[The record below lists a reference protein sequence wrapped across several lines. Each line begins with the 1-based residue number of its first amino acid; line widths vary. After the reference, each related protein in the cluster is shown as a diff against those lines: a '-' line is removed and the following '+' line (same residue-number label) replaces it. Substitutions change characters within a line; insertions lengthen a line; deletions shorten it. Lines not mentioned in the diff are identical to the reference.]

1 MTKDE
6 TLLFRTYDSTLAERG
21 GLLDAPQRL
30 SRPGHRAGGNGA
42 TRQRGNARAVP
53 LDLAAHRGVPGR
65 IIGGQERIG
74 ELF

>member
-6 TLLFRTYDSTLAERG
+6 TLLFRTYDSTAECG

-30 SRPGHRAGGNGA
+30 STRPSRRRKRRDAP
-42 TRQRGNARAVP
+42 RGNARAVP